1 MPESRYKQLDG
12 SIQAVLAKVGEQATA
27 LAVLSE
33 HVKNIDVSMAAY
45 AAAEKERNGR
55 VRKLEVWRGIVVGA
69 CLVGGAVLSVLGKA
83 LFEHL
88 TKHP

>member
-12 SIQAVLAKVGEQATA
+12 SIQTVLAKVGEQTTS
-27 LAVLSE
+27 LAVLAE
-33 HVKNIDVSMAAY
+33 HVKNIDASMAAY
-45 AAAEKERNGR
+45 AQAEKERNGR
-55 VRKLEVWRGIVVGA
+55 VRKLEIWRGLVVGA
-69 CLVGGAVLSVLGKA
+69 YTVGIGVVAVLAKA